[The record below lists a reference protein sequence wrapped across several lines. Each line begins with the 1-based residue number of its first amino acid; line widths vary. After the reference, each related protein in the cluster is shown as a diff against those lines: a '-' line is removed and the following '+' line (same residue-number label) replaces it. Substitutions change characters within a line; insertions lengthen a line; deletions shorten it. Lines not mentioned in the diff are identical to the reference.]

1 MPSWM
6 VSSVTALA
14 FLPGVF
20 LGSAAVPPRAAAE
33 ATTRTVFVTVT
44 DSKGAAVT
52 DLSAADFVVKEGGRA
67 REITSAEPAK
77 AGMRIAMLIDERLVA
92 DGPTRAGMFEF
103 MKRLQ
108 AASEFSIITVG
119 IRNTVVVD
127 YTSDLNTHV
136 AAINKFTLN
145 PGPVSNLLE
154 GIGDFSKILAK
165 QRPPRPVIVVVA
177 APSGGEVGGVL
188 VDEALN
194 ALRQAGA
201 MLNAVALGSGGDGAG
216 QVLDEGTRRS
226 GGRRT
231 NVAITTAI
239 PNALNQIADD
249 LSSQYQI
256 TYALPDGVK
265 PDKRVSITV
274 SRKGVTLRAPTV
286 MPDK

>member
-1 MPSWM
+1 
-6 VSSVTALA
+6 
-14 FLPGVF
+14 
-20 LGSAAVPPRAAAE
+20 
-33 ATTRTVFVTVT
+33 
-44 DSKGAAVT
+44 
-52 DLSAADFVVKEGGRA
+52 
-67 REITSAEPAK
+67 
-77 AGMRIAMLIDERLVA
+77 
-92 DGPTRAGMFEF
+92 
-103 MKRLQ
+103 
-108 AASEFSIITVG
+108 
-119 IRNTVVVD
+119 
-127 YTSDLNTHV
+127 
-136 AAINKFTLN
+136 
-145 PGPVSNLLE
+145 
-154 GIGDFSKILAK
+154 
-165 QRPPRPVIVVVA
+165 
-177 APSGGEVGGVL
+177 
-188 VDEALN
+188 
-194 ALRQAGA
+194 